1 MALELRTTS
10 ESVARRSDAFERFGA
25 PAAVLD
31 ESGVIVETNEAWR
44 LFATLNEADP
54 ATTGPGVDYLEVCDR
69 AAAAGEPT
77 AAAVAR
83 GLRSILLG
91 ERASFEIEYECPSPI
106 EDRWILLQASTA
118 PVHEGAGVV
127 LFHVNVTGRKLREGH
142 LGSAHDRDPVTGLPD
157 RQAAIA
163 FLDDRLAPTALVDHR
178 VTVIH
183 LRLDGLETVDDDL
196 GHLARHEL
204 LIQII
209 QRTRRAIRA
218 DDRLCR
224 LADDELAVVC
234 ADLDDAGAAAVVFR
248 LRDVIA
254 APFQVGA
261 TEVAAQVAVGIAV
274 AEQGSTAAT
283 LLATASESGVGHTT
297 YRPSRARQYETSHA
311 QRDAVVANSTDLVM
325 YFELD
330 GTIAWVSPATR
341 VLLQTEPEALLGR
354 NGLEMIHPDDQERTA
369 VAFASITGP
378 GDFVRIEF
386 RVVADDGT
394 VRWVEETVTNL
405 LDDPQVGYI
414 VGNLRDI
421 TPHKRDEEAIRFQGR
436 LLDAA
441 GQGIIAIDL
450 QGDVIYWNLAAT
462 AIYGWA
468 PEEALGRPIADLVRP
483 AEGWAEAALAI
494 RARVESGGSVAGDY
508 WVRRRDGVE
517 IPIRV
522 TNTPVYD
529 DAGAQIG
536 MIAVSTDIT
545 ERKRHEL
552 EQAELSGIVANSTD
566 AIFSTTLDG
575 IVKSWNRAAEQL
587 YGYSADEMI
596 GSRVEVTVPPDLV
609 AEQRAQF
616 EQVRAGHPVR
626 GLETVRRRADGTD
639 VPVSISISPTCDASG
654 TVVSASAVVRDITEQ
669 REMQRRLEADRHRLA
684 EAQRSAHLGSFELD
698 FATHTLHWSEEL
710 HAILGLGPETQQS
723 PAVFRERVHPEDR
736 EHFETMLSEAILGND
751 DVECTHRIVRPNGEV
766 RWVKERT
773 SRSPGGQATNV
784 SGTVLDVT
792 DRKLLELDLL
802 HQATYDSLTGLPNR
816 RLLIQQLDATL
827 ATAMVADNTVGVLLF
842 DVDRFKVINDSLG
855 HDRGDQL
862 LVAIADAVRALLGPD
877 ETVARFGSD
886 AFAVVTKNLASP
898 DDALELAGRIR
909 IRLSTGLS
917 LGDQRHTPTVS
928 VGIVIPKRGDAAI
941 TILRDAET
949 AMYRAKE
956 RGRDRAEWF
965 DPSLHR
971 AVVAGFEME
980 RELRHAIAHDELYLA
995 FQPVLNLEVGRFT
1008 GCEALVRWHHPE
1020 RGDLDPDEFIPVAE
1034 NTGLI
1039 VPLGTWVLREAIST
1053 AAGWP
1058 PGVYVAVNLSARQ
1071 LAEPDLFTLV
1081 RDMLDDLSFPASRLV
1096 LEVTE
1101 TAVLQDPTAAART
1114 IFALRALGIRVVID
1128 DFGTGYTSLSFL
1140 RDYRLDGLKI
1150 DRSFIAALDQGSTP
1164 IVDAIIRMSGALGL
1178 RVIAEGIETELQI
1191 AQLRA
1196 LGCKYIQGYLVSPPL
1211 AAADLPFPRM
1221 SPAFLEEL
1229 AG

>member
-1 MALELRTTS
+1 MTLP
-10 ESVARRSDAFERFGA
+10 ARAMSKSLMRCSDAFERFGA
-25 PAAVLD
+25 AAAVLD
-31 ESGVIVETNEAWR
+31 ASGVIAETNEAWR
-44 LFATLNEADP
+44 LFATLNDAAP
-54 ATTGPGVDYLEVCDR
+54 GTTGSGVDYLAVCER
-69 AAAAGEPT
+69 AAAAGDPT
-77 AAAVAR
+77 AETVAA

-91 ERASFEIEYECPSPI
+91 DRASFEIEYECPSPL
-106 EDRWILLQASTA
+106 EDRSMLLQASTA
-118 PVHEGAGVV
+118 PVHDGAGVV
-127 LFHVNVTGRKLREGH
+127 LFHLNVTGHKLREGH
-142 LGSAHDRDPVTGLPD
+142 LATAAHRDPATGLPD
-157 RQAAIA
+157 RRAALA
-163 FLDDRLAPTALVDHR
+163 FLDERLAPTVLADHR
-178 VTVIH
+178 LTVLH
-183 LRLDGLETVDDDL
+183 LRLDGLGAVDDL
-196 GHLARHEL
+196 GDRAHDDL
-204 LIQII
+204 LVQII
-209 QRTRRAIRA
+209 QRTRRGIRA

-224 LADDELAVVC
+224 LADNELAVLC
-234 ADLDDAGAAAVVFR
+234 ADLDDAGAAALALR

-261 TEVAAQVAVGIAV
+261 TEVAAHVAVGTAV
-274 AEQGSTAAT
+274 AATGSTAIT
-283 LLATASESGVGHTT
+283 LLATASEAGVGHTT
-297 YRPSRARQYETSHA
+297 YRPSRARPHETSRA
-311 QRDAVVANSTDLVM
+311 QRDAVVANSSDLVL

-341 VLLQTEPEALLGR
+341 SLLRMEPEALLGR

-369 VAFASITGP
+369 LAFASITGP

-386 RVVADDGT
+386 RVVTDDGT
-394 VRWVEETVTNL
+394 VHWIEETATNL
-405 LDDPQVGYI
+405 VDDPYVGYV

-421 TPHKRDEEAIRFQGR
+421 TAHKRDEEAIRLQGR

-441 GQGIIAIDL
+441 GQGIVAIDL
-450 QGDVIYWNLAAT
+450 KGRVIYWNRAAA

-468 PEEALGRPIADLVRP
+468 PEEALGRPVTDLVRP
-483 AEGWAEAALAI
+483 ADGWTEAARAI
-494 RARVESGGSVAGDY
+494 RDRVGSGASVAGDY
-508 WVRRRDGVE
+508 AVRRRDGVE

-529 DAGAQIG
+529 DAGTQIG
-536 MIAVSTDIT
+536 IISVSTDIT
-545 ERKRHEL
+545 ERKQHEL

-566 AIFSTTLDG
+566 AMFSTTLHG
-575 IVKSWNRAAEQL
+575 VVQSWNHAAEQL
-587 YGYSADEMI
+587 YGYTAANMVGNKI
-596 GSRVEVTVPPDLV
+596 AVTVPPDLID
-609 AEQRAQF
+609 EQRRQF
-616 EQVRAGHPVR
+616 DQVRAGRALR
-626 GLETVRRRADGTD
+626 GLETRRRRADGAD
-639 VPVSISISPTCDASG
+639 VPVSISISPICDSAG
-654 TVVSASAVVRDITEQ
+654 NVVSASAVVRDITEQ
-669 REMQRRLEADRHRLA
+669 VELRRRLEADHHRLA

-698 FATHTLHWSEEL
+698 FATHTLKWSEEL
-710 HAILGLGPETQQS
+710 HAILGLGSETPAS
-723 PAVFRERVHPEDR
+723 PAAFRARVHPDDR
-736 EHFETMLSEAILGND
+736 EHFEAMLSEAVSGNA
-751 DVECTHRIVRPNGEV
+751 DVECTHRIVRPDGEV

-773 SRSPGGQATNV
+773 SRTPGGTSTDV
-784 SGTVLDVT
+784 SGTVLDIT

-802 HQATYDSLTGLPNR
+802 HQATHDPLTGLANR
-816 RLLIQQLDATL
+816 RLLLQELDSSL
-827 ATAMVADNTVGVLLF
+827 ATSAVGDTTIGVLLF

-855 HDRGDQL
+855 HDLGDQL
-862 LVAIADAVRALLGPD
+862 LVAIADALPAVIGPD
-877 ETVARFGSD
+877 DRLARFGSD
-886 AFAVVTKNLASP
+886 AFVVVTENLASP
-898 DDALELAGRIR
+898 DDALELAQRIR
-909 IRLSTGLS
+909 TRLSAGLP
-917 LGDQRHTPTVS
+917 LGESRHTPTIS
-928 VGIVIPKRGDAAI
+928 VGIVIPKRGEAAI
-941 TILRDAET
+941 TVLRDADT

-995 FQPVLNLEVGRFT
+995 FQPVLNLEIGRFT

-1039 VPLGTWVLREAIST
+1039 VPLGTWVLREAISA

-1058 PGVYVAVNLSARQ
+1058 RGVYVAVNLSARQ

-1081 RDMLDDLSFPASRLV
+1081 RDMLDELSFPASRLV

-1178 RVIAEGIETELQI
+1178 RVIAEGVETELQI

-1196 LGCKYIQGYLVSPPL
+1196 LGCKHIQGYLVSPPL
-1211 AAADLPFPRM
+1211 ANADLPFPHM
-1221 SPAFLEEL
+1221 SPAFLEER